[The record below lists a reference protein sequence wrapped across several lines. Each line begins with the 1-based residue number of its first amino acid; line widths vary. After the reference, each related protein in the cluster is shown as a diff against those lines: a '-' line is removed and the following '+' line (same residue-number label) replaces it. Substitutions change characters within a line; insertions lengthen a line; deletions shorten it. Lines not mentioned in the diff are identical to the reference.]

1 MKTRGGTH
9 GHTLAAAGGAG
20 LALSL
25 WMPWYTVDIPQ
36 STLNTV
42 AQMSQRFGALG
53 GLVRSGTALLR
64 QLGPF
69 HITSWEAF
77 KTVPAVL
84 LVVAV
89 IGGGLALLALSD
101 RVGDSSQLT
110 TMAGAVGAVLVV
122 YRIAVPPGQGSFV
135 HPAWGLYL
143 ALVSALGILA
153 GGVLAKQAVDD
164 RPAAAGV
171 IPAPFA
177 PTPHVDPF
185 ATPHVDPFATA
196 PTVAPATSGSLP
208 PPAA

>member
-1 MKTRGGTH
+1 MKARSGNH
-9 GHTLAAAGGAG
+9 GHMLAVAGGAG

-53 GLVRSGTALLR
+53 GLIRSGTALLR

-84 LVVAV
+84 LVIAI

-110 TMAGAVGAVLVV
+110 TMAGVVGSVLVV

-135 HPAWGLYL
+135 HPTWGIYL
-143 ALVSALGILA
+143 ALVSALAILS
-153 GGVLAKQAVDD
+153 GGWLAKQAADD
-164 RPAAAGV
+164 HPAAAGL
-171 IPAPFA
+171 IPAPFVPA
-177 PTPHVDPF
+177 PHVDPF
-185 ATPHVDPFATA
+185 AAAHLDAFATA
-196 PTVAPATSGSLP
+196 PNVAPATSGSLP